1 MLLIPRWAVVLYP
14 VRRIFVLA
22 TLAPAFLRMIPLG
35 TGLRAHPCSR
45 FIRLQ
50 ERLCRSDLGWG
61 SLEVLGFR
69 GKGGATCHTAVVL
82 QLFSGTLPWL
92 WGTPSVINLEVWNS
106 PAAAFSSWATKTF
119 GRSRHV
125 LSPFLMSPVRL

>member
-22 TLAPAFLRMIPLG
+22 TLVPAFLRMIPLG
-35 TGLRAHPCSR
+35 RGLRAHPCSR
-45 FIRLQ
+45 FIKLQ
-50 ERLCRSDLGWG
+50 ERLCRSDLGQG
-61 SLEVLGFR
+61 SLEVLGSR
-69 GKGGATCHTAVVL
+69 GKVGLHATQQWSYSYFQGSFL
-82 QLFSGTLPWL
+82 
-92 WGTPSVINLEVWNS
+92 GTPSVINLEVWNS

-125 LSPFLMSPVRL
+125 LSPFLMSPVRP